1 MATILAATGNALPV
15 STTHILSSGVSG
27 TMAASGSGLRIATVR
42 NIAMAWFF
50 TLPAAALLA
59 GLLFLIFSK
68 IAG

>member
-1 MATILAATGNALPV
+1 
-15 STTHILSSGVSG
+15 
-27 TMAASGSGLRIATVR
+27 MAASGSGLRIATVR